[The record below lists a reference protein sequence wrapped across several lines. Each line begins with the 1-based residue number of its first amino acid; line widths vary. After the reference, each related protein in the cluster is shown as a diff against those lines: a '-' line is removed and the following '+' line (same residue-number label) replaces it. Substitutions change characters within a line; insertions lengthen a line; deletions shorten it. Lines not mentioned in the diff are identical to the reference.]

1 MFLRDPLLTVLPVIS
16 KPPSSSSTKQTA
28 LTAQAALPAVAARK
42 SMLLD
47 VAFVHRA
54 YTDPS
59 FKYSTAARVLPVNA
73 SAKRIHPGALSMN
86 RPFILY
92 HYL

>member
-1 MFLRDPLLTVLPVIS
+1 
-16 KPPSSSSTKQTA
+16 
-28 LTAQAALPAVAARK
+28 
-42 SMLLD
+42 MLLD